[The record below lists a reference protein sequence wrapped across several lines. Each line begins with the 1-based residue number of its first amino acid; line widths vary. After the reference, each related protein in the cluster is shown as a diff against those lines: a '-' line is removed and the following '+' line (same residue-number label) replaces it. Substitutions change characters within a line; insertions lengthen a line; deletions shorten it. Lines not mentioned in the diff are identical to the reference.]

1 MENPIIQDILNGKKP
16 KPLALIVDD
25 EKIILDSF
33 ADLLRN
39 TIGKFYNIYTASSG
53 EEALDIVKSFLQQ
66 NREVGLI
73 ISDQLMPGMK
83 GDDFL
88 IETHKIA
95 PNAIKIMLTGQAEGI
110 NVGKALN
117 YANLYRYLHK
127 TANDQLDIQRT
138 IEEASKAYFNH
149 LIINYQQNTLKSLNE
164 TSLKLSAA
172 KNYETLFRI
181 LLDNIPIFLQFQA
194 CKIILIQNTQQL
206 LAAERNQETVIIHTT
221 PLELNLL
228 PSELLTILENE
239 KKILTN
245 QQVTSLALSAKSW
258 IAYPIFDNSE
268 NMLRAILWIEHS
280 SPNYYSL
287 DELQNLLTLTAQ
299 FSIAYENVSFISTLE
314 EKIQIRTQHLTETLE
329 QLMAVNSHKD
339 KMIQIVSHDVRSPI
353 SGVAELAGLLMNP
366 ANAEDK
372 EKVMRYAK
380 LINQEANNVV
390 KFVSDILDL
399 SKLESGTILV
409 NKEIASI
416 TTFLK
421 EMVLRFEPQSIAKQI
436 ALETSLHEEIKCAFD
451 SSKLQMAVSNILSNA
466 FKFTPK
472 GGKVFIGLNHDNH
485 FAKITISDTGIGIPR
500 EDLPKIF
507 EKFAVKQRKGTSGEK
522 GTGLGLSIAWQVV
535 QLHGGT
541 IEVHSEVGKGTS
553 FIIYIPLN

>member
-1 MENPIIQDILNGKKP
+1 MVFIMENPIIQEILTGKRP

-33 ADLLRN
+33 SDLLR
-39 TIGKFYNIYTASSG
+39 TSIGKLYNIYTASSG
-53 EEALDIVKSFLQQ
+53 DEALGIIKDFIAQ
-66 NREVGLI
+66 NRQVGLI
-73 ISDQLMPGMK
+73 ISDQIMPGMK

-88 IETHKIA
+88 IEAHKIV

-127 TANDQLDIQRT
+127 TANDQVDIQRT
-138 IEEASKAYFNH
+138 IEEASKAFFNS
-149 LIINYQQNTLKSLNE
+149 LIIAQQQNTLKSLHD
-164 TSLKLSAA
+164 TSLKLAAA
-172 KNYETLFRI
+172 KNYKTLYSIFLDNLSSFISFIRFRI
-181 LLDNIPIFLQFQA
+181 VQVQQEQHFLVAEYCSNQ
-194 CKIILIQNTQQL
+194 KIILDNPTEIS
-206 LAAERNQETVIIHTT
+206 
-221 PLELNLL
+221 LL
-228 PSELLTILENE
+228 PKDIYSSKTV
-239 KKILTN
+239 LTN
-245 QQVTSLALSAKSW
+245 QQVNGIHLESKSW
-258 IAYPIFDNSE
+258 LYYPVLDSE
-268 NMLRAILWIEHS
+268 DTVKVYFFIEHNA
-280 SPNYYSL
+280 PNFYNIE
-287 DELQNLLTLTAQ
+287 ELQNFMTLASQ
-299 FSIAYENVSFISTLE
+299 FSIAYENISFIDTLE

-339 KMIQIVSHDVRSPI
+339 KMIQIVSHDVRSPV
-353 SGVAELAGLLMNP
+353 SGIAELASFLMNP
-366 ANAEDK
+366 ATAEDK

-409 NKEIASI
+409 NKEKSSL
-416 TTFLK
+416 TKFLK
-421 EMVLRFEPQSIAKQI
+421 EIILRFEPQSITKQI
-436 ALETSLHEEIKCAFD
+436 SLVTNFQEEIECAFD

-472 GGKVFIGLNHDNH
+472 SGKVTVQLSKDNH
-485 FAKITISDTGIGIPR
+485 FAKIVISDTGIGIPK

-507 EKFAVKQRKGTSGEK
+507 EKFGVKQRKGTAGEK
-522 GTGLGLSIAWQVV
+522 GTGLGMSIAWQVV

-541 IEVHSEVGKGTS
+541 IEVQSEVGQGTT
-553 FIIYIPLN
+553 FTIFIPLEN